1 MRTKRGGSRLEEVR
15 RQFEHWRR
23 TRERRTRIPEPLWTV
38 AVELASMV
46 GVGPTTK
53 ALGINPDSLK
63 RQMKAATDSASSG
76 RGRRQASAAAETATA
91 TARAPSEPT
100 FLELPPPMWAAGI
113 ECTLEL
119 EEVGGAKMRVHLK
132 GSVVP
137 DLVALS
143 RSFWEGVS

>member
-1 MRTKRGGSRLEEVR
+1 MRTKNGEARLEEVR
-15 RQFEHWRR
+15 RQFEYWRR
-23 TRERRTRIPEPLWTV
+23 TRERRTRIPEPLWTA

-46 GVGPTTK
+46 GIGPTAK

-76 RGRRQASAAAETATA
+76 RGRRQASAAGEAATTMA
-91 TARAPSEPT
+91 WAPTEPT
-100 FLELPPPMWAAGI
+100 FLELPPSMWVAGN

-132 GSVVP
+132 GPAVP

-143 RSFWEGVS
+143 RTFWTGVS